1 MSNNISILF
10 LGKLDDP
17 YCAAGLEFCEQNSDS
32 VTACLGERWGV
43 PLPEEAKN
51 WQGDLIIS
59 YLSRW
64 VVPKYLLE
72 RAQLAAI
79 NFHPASPD
87 YPGIG
92 CNNFAL
98 YNEAEEYGTTCHHMA
113 AKVDTGG
120 IVKVSRFPVFAKD
133 TVTSILER
141 TYTYQLALF
150 YDILGGIF
158 KGESLPSSEET
169 WMRKP
174 YSRTEFDELM
184 TITPDMSAEEVTRR
198 IRATDFGD
206 WQPSIKLHGFTFK
219 HQPKIKK

>member
-1 MSNNISILF
+1 MKNISILF

-17 YCAAGLEFCEQNSDS
+17 YCQAGLEFCEQNSDH
-32 VTACLGERWGV
+32 VTACLGAKWGV
-43 PLPEEAKN
+43 PLPDEAKN

-98 YNEAEEYGTTCHHMA
+98 YDESEEYGATCHHMA
-113 AKVDTGG
+113 PKVDTGG
-120 IVKVSRFPVFAKD
+120 IVKVSRFPVFSND
-133 TVTSILER
+133 TVKSVLER

-150 YDILGGIF
+150 YDVLGEIF
-158 KGESLPSSEET
+158 KGKPLPASKET
-169 WMRKP
+169 WTRKP
-174 YSRTEFDELM
+174 YSRVEFDELM
-184 TITPDMSAEEVTRR
+184 AITPDMSAEEIARR
-198 IRATDFGD
+198 IRATDFGE

-219 HQPKIKK
+219 HKPEK

>member
-1 MSNNISILF
+1 MSNISILY

-17 YCAAGLEFCEQNSDS
+17 YCTAGLRFCQQNSDK
-32 VTACLGERWGV
+32 VTACLGETWGA
-43 PLPEEAKN
+43 PLPDEAKN
-51 WQGDLIIS
+51 WHGDLIIS

-72 RAQLAAI
+72 RAKLAAI

-98 YNEAEEYGTTCHHMA
+98 YDEAEEYGATCHHMA
-113 AKVDTGG
+113 PKVDTGG
-120 IVKVSRFPVFAKD
+120 IVKVSRFPVFPKD
-133 TVTSILER
+133 TVVSILAR

-150 YDILGGIF
+150 YDVLGGIF
-158 KGESLPSSEET
+158 KGEPLPESSET
-169 WMRKP
+169 WTRKP
-174 YSRTEFDELM
+174 YSRKEFDELM
-184 TITPDMSAEEVTRR
+184 TITPDMSKEELKRR

-206 WQPSIKLHGFTFK
+206 WQPSIELHGFIFK
-219 HQPKIKK
+219 HNPKD

>member
-1 MSNNISILF
+1 MNNISILF

-17 YCAAGLEFCEQNSDS
+17 YCTAGLEFCEQNSNN
-32 VTACLGERWGV
+32 VTPCLGARWGI
-43 PLPEEAKN
+43 PLPDDAKN
-51 WQGDLIIS
+51 WHGDVIIS

-98 YNEAEEYGTTCHHMA
+98 YDEADEYGATCHHMA
-113 AKVDTGG
+113 SKVDTGG
-120 IVKVSRFPVFAKD
+120 IVKVSRFPVFPKD
-133 TVTSILER
+133 TVASILER
-141 TYTYQLALF
+141 TYTYQLALC
-150 YDILGGIF
+150 YDVLGGIF
-158 KGESLPSSEET
+158 KGEPLPVSEEKWT
-169 WMRKP
+169 RKP
-174 YSRTEFDELM
+174 YSRVEFDELM
-184 TITPDMSAEEVTRR
+184 TITPEMSAEEVARR

-219 HQPKIKK
+219 HYPEKK

>member
-17 YCAAGLEFCEQNSDS
+17 YCTAGLEFCKQNSDS
-32 VTACLGERWGV
+32 VTACLGAKWGI
-43 PLPEEAKN
+43 PLPEEAKS

-169 WMRKP
+169 WTRKP

>member
-10 LGKLDDP
+10 LGKTDDP
-17 YCAAGLEFCEQNSDS
+17 YCQAGLEFCQQNSDN
-32 VTACLGERWGV
+32 VTSLLGTWGD
-43 PLPEEAKN
+43 PLSDEVKN
-51 WQGDLIIS
+51 WHGDLILS

-64 VVPKYLLE
+64 IVPKYLLE

-98 YNEAEEYGTTCHHMA
+98 YDNAEEYGATCHHMA
-113 AKVDTGG
+113 PKVDTGG
-120 IVKVSRFPVFAKD
+120 IVKVSRFPVFPND

-141 TYTYQLALF
+141 TYTYQLVLF
-150 YDILGGIF
+150 YDVLGGIF
-158 KGESLPSSEET
+158 KDEPLPVSEEKWT
-169 WMRKP
+169 RKP
-174 YSRTEFDELM
+174 YSRKEFDELM
-184 TITPDMSAEEVTRR
+184 TITSDMSKEEIMRR

-219 HQPKIKK
+219 HQPKE